1 MTYRLD
7 DHFTIKKLI
16 VMSLPAIMQM
26 IFISIYSIVD
36 GFFIS
41 NYCGRTAFSGIN
53 IIWPYAM
60 ILSSFGFMIGAGG
73 TALVAKTLGEGKR
86 ELASKIFSMMF
97 YFVIILGLINAT
109 ISFIFVRQI
118 AYFLGARDELL
129 DYAVRY
135 GRFLIGFNLFFMIQ
149 SFFHNFYIVAERP
162 KLGFISTLIAGCFN
176 MILDFLFV
184 GVFKWDV
191 EGAGL
196 ATGLSYILGSGIGLF
211 YFLFNKSTN
220 IKLTSAKF
228 NFAYIRKACFNG
240 SSELVS
246 NISMSIVSILFNM
259 QLLHY
264 IGESGVAA
272 YGIIMYV
279 SFIFIAVF
287 IGFNIST
294 APVIGYNYGSKNK
307 EELQNVSRK
316 CFMIVAICGIIM
328 TFLTFSLSYP
338 LSLIFASQDK
348 ELLKLSTHA
357 IRIYSF
363 MFLFSGITY
372 FASSFFTALNNGLV
386 SVLISGTRTIIFQI
400 GCILILPLIFKSE
413 GIWYSMVASEVLAIS
428 FSLIFLISQRKK
440 YEY

>member
-7 DHFTIKKLI
+7 DHFTAKKLI
-16 VMSLPAIMQM
+16 RLSLPAIMQM

-41 NYCGRTAFSGIN
+41 NYCGESAFSGIN

-60 ILSSFGFMIGAGG
+60 ILSSFGFMVGAGG
-73 TALVAKTLGEGKR
+73 TALVAKTLGEGKK
-86 ELASKIFSMMF
+86 ELASKIFSMML
-97 YFVIILGLINAT
+97 YFVIIIGSINA
-109 ISFIFVRQI
+109 IVSFIFVKQI
-118 AYFLGARDELL
+118 AYFLGARGELL

-162 KLGFISTLIAGCFN
+162 KLGFISTLISGCFN
-176 MILDFLFV
+176 MLLDFLFV
-184 GVFKWDV
+184 GVFNWNV

-196 ATGLSYILGSGIGLF
+196 ATGLSYLIGCGIGLG
-211 YFLFNKSTN
+211 YFLFNKTTN
-220 IKLTSAKF
+220 IKITLAKLDF
-228 NFAYIRKACFNG
+228 RYIRRACFNG

-246 NISMSIVSILFNM
+246 NISMSVVSILFNM

-264 IGESGVAA
+264 IGERGVAA

-294 APVIGYNYGSKNK
+294 APIIGYNYGSKNK

-316 CFMIVAICGIIM
+316 CFLIVAICGLIM
-328 TFLTFSLSYP
+328 TILTFSLSYP
-338 LSLIFASQDK
+338 LAYIFANKDS
-348 ELLKLSTHA
+348 ELLELSSHA

-372 FASSFFTALNNGLV
+372 FASSFFTALNNGLI
-386 SVLISGTRTIIFQI
+386 SVLISGVRTVIFQV

-413 GIWYSMVASEVLAIS
+413 GIWYSMVVSEMLGISLA
-428 FSLIFLISQRKK
+428 LVFLISQKK
-440 YEY
+440 RYDY